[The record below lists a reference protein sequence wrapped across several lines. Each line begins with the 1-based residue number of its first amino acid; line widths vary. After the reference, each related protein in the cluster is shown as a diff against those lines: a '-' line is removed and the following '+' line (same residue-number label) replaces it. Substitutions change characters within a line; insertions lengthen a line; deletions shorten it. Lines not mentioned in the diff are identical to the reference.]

1 MFLTMLE
8 EYSECLLIHLPLAGV
23 YKLLFCFII
32 SFHAFSD
39 QKNFAWMN
47 ILFLEFFLELG
58 W

>member
-1 MFLTMLE
+1 MLE

-39 QKNFAWMN
+39 QKNFAWMS